1 MQNDAEMP
9 NETVSEMPNDMADEM
24 LSETADQ
31 SPDVQ
36 SVDESSSDSKFE
48 MRPGTMTENISGK
61 NGKSGKKKS
70 AVSKSRSDK
79 SSARK
84 SGSVHAPKGPASE
97 LNTQASRASNET
109 DSASRAIA
117 DIVSESIESVNMAT
131 QVAWEAAHLLFEEG
145 ATMPESIE
153 DDHEKN
159 ETEQTEVNLDDSFT
173 ESIEQMGFAALDSS
187 EQRLDEELSE
197 ESFVEGNEFDLA
209 GSGLA
214 VSSESRAETEND
226 PNRDSN
232 RDSNRDFGE
241 NSHES
246 TLNDSGD
253 LSEIGSD
260 SDSENDADPQPT
272 EFIEADHLVSI
283 VESLLFSTD
292 KPVSIATI
300 KQMFRGS
307 NVRTKDITRALD
319 ILASDYASAT
329 RGVTLEEIN
338 GGYQLRSKVD
348 NGPYLRR
355 LQKSRPFRLSGPAL
369 EVMSIVAYKQPVT
382 KHEIDEIRGVESG
395 HLLRALMERGMVNF
409 GGKSD
414 LPGKP
419 MTYGTTRK
427 FLEIFG
433 LRNLKE
439 LPTLSEIDEI
449 LPQGI
454 GETEEKEKLSDLTGQ
469 LSTELAMS
477 YSEGEDELDAINSDL
492 LAIDTTSE
500 FFEQEKQRERDRRDR
515 DKAQDLREKIVM
527 GDDVEEKDRRWLDR
541 YEAKLLAAE
550 QAAASGTPISI
561 PNEDGDAAPRIS
573 NELQEL
579 SAHQNG
585 LGNLPKSESEDVS
598 ENESVSESVSE
609 STENETEESDDDGIE
624 AFELSAD
631 SELMADE
638 ESDMLDD
645 LEATVDWDEDLE
657 SEIESDS
664 SETGFELNSESQKDP
679 EPEL

>member
-1 MQNDAEMP
+1 
-9 NETVSEMPNDMADEM
+9 
-24 LSETADQ
+24 
-31 SPDVQ
+31 
-36 SVDESSSDSKFE
+36 
-48 MRPGTMTENISGK
+48 
-61 NGKSGKKKS
+61 
-70 AVSKSRSDK
+70 
-79 SSARK
+79 
-84 SGSVHAPKGPASE
+84 
-97 LNTQASRASNET
+97 
-109 DSASRAIA
+109 
-117 DIVSESIESVNMAT
+117 
-131 QVAWEAAHLLFEEG
+131 
-145 ATMPESIE
+145 
-153 DDHEKN
+153 
-159 ETEQTEVNLDDSFT
+159 
-173 ESIEQMGFAALDSS
+173 
-187 EQRLDEELSE
+187 
-197 ESFVEGNEFDLA
+197 
-209 GSGLA
+209 
-214 VSSESRAETEND
+214 
-226 PNRDSN
+226 
-232 RDSNRDFGE
+232 
-241 NSHES
+241 
-246 TLNDSGD
+246 
-253 LSEIGSD
+253 
-260 SDSENDADPQPT
+260 
-272 EFIEADHLVSI
+272 
-283 VESLLFSTD
+283 
-292 KPVSIATI
+292 
-300 KQMFRGS
+300 
-307 NVRTKDITRALD
+307 
-319 ILASDYASAT
+319 
-329 RGVTLEEIN
+329 
-338 GGYQLRSKVD
+338 
-348 NGPYLRR
+348 
-355 LQKSRPFRLSGPAL
+355 
-369 EVMSIVAYKQPVT
+369 
-382 KHEIDEIRGVESG
+382 
-395 HLLRALMERGMVNF
+395 
-409 GGKSD
+409 
-414 LPGKP
+414 

-469 LSTELAMS
+469 LSTEVAMS

-561 PNEDGDAAPRIS
+561 PNEDGDAAPQIS

-585 LGNLPKSESEDVS
+585 LGNLPKSESENVS
-598 ENESVSESVSE
+598 ENESVGESTESE
-609 STENETEESDDDGIE
+609 STESETEESDDDGIE

-679 EPEL
+679 EPEPEL